1 VRIIVVG
8 AGEVGTYVADRLS
21 SQKHDVVL
29 IEVDPA
35 RCRALGLKLDVQ
47 VLEGSG
53 TDPEMLEL
61 AGIDDAELLVA
72 VTKSDEVNLVSA
84 LLARQAGV
92 GKTIVRIESRRLR
105 SSAVDALFKGAED
118 HLVID
123 PDREVAQEVLR
134 LMEYPGAL
142 DLAQMGDGEVIV
154 LGARLPGEAPL
165 VGVSLHALGRELEP
179 DWDFIVA
186 SITRDA
192 EGEEEEET
200 IIPRED
206 VTLREGDLLRVV
218 CKRRALRDVTR
229 RLGLARE
236 MPTRA
241 LLLGGG
247 RTAELLAESLISRG
261 LDIGIIER
269 RHERAG
275 ELSARFG
282 QAVVYQGDIT
292 DADLLVEADVSRQDV
307 VIALTGED
315 HSNVLACLYAKSA
328 GVSRARRRGS
338 ERGGP
343 ETIAVIHRLELL
355 DLIEAH
361 QVDAA
366 VSPRTASANS
376 VLRFIRGGE
385 ETVAAVATFLHGDV
399 EVLEFAVSDS
409 STCNG
414 ATLEDLDVPKGAL
427 VGAIVRD
434 GKPQIA
440 RGRSTLRDQDHV
452 VVIARPD
459 SVDGVT
465 ALFG

>member
-1 VRIIVVG
+1 MRIIVVG

-21 SQKHDVVL
+21 NQKHDVAL
-29 IEVDPA
+29 IEINAA
-35 RCRALGLKLDVQ
+35 RCRAGALKLDVQ
-47 VLEGSG
+47 ILEGSG
-53 TDPEMLEL
+53 TDPEMLAM
-61 AGIDDAELLVA
+61 AGIADADLLVA

-84 LLARQAGV
+84 LLARVAKV
-92 GKTIVRIESRRLR
+92 NKTIVRIESRPLR
-105 SSAVDALFKGAED
+105 SPAIDALFEGAED

-123 PDREVAQEVLR
+123 PDREVAEEVLR
-134 LMEYPGAL
+134 LMEYPGAV
-142 DLAQMGDGEVIV
+142 DIAQMADGEVIV
-154 LGARLPGEAPL
+154 LGARLPADAPL

-186 SITRDA
+186 SITRID
-192 EGEEEEET
+192 EETDEEET

-206 VTLREGDLLRVV
+206 VILRAGDLLRVV
-218 CKRRALRDVTR
+218 CKRRALRDVTN
-229 RLGLARE
+229 RLGLARD

-247 RTAELLAESLISRG
+247 RTAELLAESLIARG
-261 LDIGIIER
+261 LDIGVIER
-269 RHERAG
+269 RPERAG

-282 QAVVYQGDIT
+282 QAIVYQGDIT
-292 DADLLVEADVSRQDV
+292 DADLLEQADVSGQDV

-315 HSNVLACLYAKSA
+315 HANVLACLYAKSA
-328 GVSRARRRGS
+328 GATRARRRGTDK
-338 ERGGP
+338 GGP

-376 VLRFIRGGE
+376 VLRFIRGGG
-385 ETVAAVATFLHGDV
+385 ETVTAVATFLHGDV
-399 EVLEFAVSDS
+399 EVLEFAVSGDS
-409 STCNG
+409 ACNG
-414 ATLEDLDVPKGAL
+414 ATLAVLDVPKGAL

-440 RGRSTLRDQDHV
+440 RGRSTLRDRDHV
-452 VVIARPD
+452 IVIARPD
-459 SVDGVT
+459 SVDRVT

>member
-21 SQKHDVVL
+21 NQKHDVAL
-29 IEVDPA
+29 IELDTD
-35 RCRALGLKLDVQ
+35 RCRAVGLKLDVQ
-47 VLEGSG
+47 ILEGSG
-53 TDPEMLEL
+53 TDPEILAM
-61 AGIDDAELLVA
+61 AGIDDADLLVA

-84 LLARQAGV
+84 LLARLAGV
-92 GKTIVRIESRRLR
+92 DKTIVRIESRRLR
-105 SSAVDALFKGAED
+105 SPAIDALFKGVED

-123 PDREVAQEVLR
+123 PDREVAEEVLR
-134 LMEYPGAL
+134 LMEYPGAV
-142 DLAQMGDGEVIV
+142 DISQMADGEVIV
-154 LGARLPGEAPL
+154 LGARLPADAPL

-186 SITRDA
+186 SITRTD
-192 EGEEEEET
+192 EDTDEEET

-206 VTLREGDLLRVV
+206 VILRASDLLRVV
-218 CKRRALRDVTR
+218 CKRRALRDVTN
-229 RLGLARE
+229 RLGLARD

-247 RTAELLAESLISRG
+247 RTAELLAESLIARG
-261 LDIGIIER
+261 LDIGVIER
-269 RHERAG
+269 RPERAG

-282 QAVVYQGDIT
+282 QAIVYQGDIT
-292 DADLLVEADVSRQDV
+292 DADLLEQADVSGQDV

-315 HSNVLACLYAKSA
+315 HANVLACLYAKSA
-328 GVSRARRRGS
+328 GATRARRRGT
-338 ERGGP
+338 EKGGP

-376 VLRFIRGGE
+376 VLRFIRGGG
-385 ETVAAVATFLHGDV
+385 ETVTAVATFLHGDV
-399 EVLEFAVSDS
+399 EVLEFAVSGDS
-409 STCNG
+409 VCNG
-414 ATLEDLDVPKGAL
+414 ATLADLDVPKGAL

-440 RGRSTLRDQDHV
+440 RGRSTLRDRDHV

-459 SVDGVT
+459 SVDRVT

>member
-1 VRIIVVG
+1 
-8 AGEVGTYVADRLS
+8 
-21 SQKHDVVL
+21 
-29 IEVDPA
+29 
-35 RCRALGLKLDVQ
+35 
-47 VLEGSG
+47 
-53 TDPEMLEL
+53 
-61 AGIDDAELLVA
+61 
-72 VTKSDEVNLVSA
+72 
-84 LLARQAGV
+84 
-92 GKTIVRIESRRLR
+92 
-105 SSAVDALFKGAED
+105 
-118 HLVID
+118 
-123 PDREVAQEVLR
+123 
-134 LMEYPGAL
+134 
-142 DLAQMGDGEVIV
+142 
-154 LGARLPGEAPL
+154 
-165 VGVSLHALGRELEP
+165 
-179 DWDFIVA
+179 
-186 SITRDA
+186 
-192 EGEEEEET
+192 
-200 IIPRED
+200 
-206 VTLREGDLLRVV
+206 
-218 CKRRALRDVTR
+218 
-229 RLGLARE
+229 

>member
-1 VRIIVVG
+1 MRIIVVG

-61 AGIDDAELLVA
+61 AGIEDAELLVA

-192 EGEEEEET
+192 EGEEEET

-247 RTAELLAESLISRG
+247 RTAELLAESLTSRG

>member
-1 VRIIVVG
+1 M
-8 AGEVGTYVADRLS
+8 
-21 SQKHDVVL
+21 
-29 IEVDPA
+29 
-35 RCRALGLKLDVQ
+35 
-47 VLEGSG
+47 LEGSG
-53 TDPEMLEL
+53 TDPKMLAM
-61 AGIDDAELLVA
+61 AGIDDADLLVA

-84 LLARQAGV
+84 LLARLAGV
-92 GKTIVRIESRRLR
+92 DKTIVRIESRRLR
-105 SSAVDALFKGAED
+105 SPAIDALFKGVED

-123 PDREVAQEVLR
+123 PDREVAEEVLR
-134 LMEYPGAL
+134 LMEYPGAV
-142 DLAQMGDGEVIV
+142 DISQMGDGEVIV
-154 LGARLPGEAPL
+154 LGARLPADAPL

-186 SITRDA
+186 SITRTD
-192 EGEEEEET
+192 EDTDEEKT

-206 VTLREGDLLRVV
+206 VILRAGDLLRVV
-218 CKRRALRDVTR
+218 CKRRALRDVTN
-229 RLGLARE
+229 RLGLARD

-247 RTAELLAESLISRG
+247 RTAELLAESLIARG
-261 LDIGIIER
+261 LDIGVIER
-269 RHERAG
+269 RPERAG

-282 QAVVYQGDIT
+282 QAIVYQGDIT
-292 DADLLVEADVSRQDV
+292 DADLLEQADVSGQDV

-315 HSNVLACLYAKSA
+315 HANVLACLYAKSA
-328 GVSRARRRGS
+328 GATRARRRGTDK
-338 ERGGP
+338 GGP

-376 VLRFIRGGE
+376 VLRFIRGGG
-385 ETVAAVATFLHGDV
+385 ETVTAVATFLHGDV
-399 EVLEFAVSDS
+399 EVLEFAVSGDS
-409 STCNG
+409 ACNG
-414 ATLEDLDVPKGAL
+414 ETLADLDVPKGAL

-440 RGRSTLRDQDHV
+440 RGRSTLRDRDHV

-459 SVDGVT
+459 SVDRVT